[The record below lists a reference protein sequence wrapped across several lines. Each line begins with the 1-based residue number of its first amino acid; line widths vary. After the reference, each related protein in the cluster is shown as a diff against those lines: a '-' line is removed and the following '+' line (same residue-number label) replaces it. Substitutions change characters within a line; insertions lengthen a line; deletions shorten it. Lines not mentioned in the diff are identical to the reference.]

1 MPFRPKSVMMYQKT
15 SKWEKRGDFVICS
28 VHTLGISGIQGSE
41 VVAECYISNGLP
53 NFDIVGLPDAAV
65 KEARGRVRAAAKTSG
80 FPFPNGRITVNLAP
94 ANQKKAGTHYDL
106 PILLSILSATGS
118 VRRPRSTSA
127 FIGEVSLEGTL
138 RPVSGVLP
146 MALAAKKAGI
156 KALFVPYENA
166 AEATLARGPAIYGI
180 RTVAELIAALNGET
194 QLTEEP
200 IWVPTRQE
208 LHIPDFKDVMGQ
220 ENVKR
225 ALEVAAAGSH
235 NVLLIGPPGSG
246 KSMLSKRLPGI
257 LPDMTWEESL
267 EVSQIYSVMG
277 MLTAKE
283 PLVTHRPFR
292 SPHHTISNAG
302 LAGGGSNPRPGE
314 ISMAHKGVLFLDELP
329 EFRKDTLDMMRQP
342 LEDGQVTISRVVG
355 AVTYPAE
362 FMLVCAMNPC
372 KCGWHGD
379 PSGRC
384 TCSERS
390 VREYTSR
397 ISGPLLDRIDIVVE
411 VPAVKFDEL
420 RSRAEAEPSAK
431 VKERVDAARQ
441 RQHDRFGGNG
451 GMNNARMGP
460 EEMRQFCALDETSA
474 QLMKQAFDAM
484 GLTARSYDRILKVAR
499 TVADLDG
506 SEQIQPQHIAE
517 AIQYRAVNLGNR

>member
-1 MPFRPKSVMMYQKT
+1 M
-15 SKWEKRGDFVICS
+15 ICS

-53 NFDIVGLPDAAV
+53 GFDIVGLPDAAV
-65 KEARGRVRAAAKTSG
+65 KEARERVRAAAKNSGLTFPTS
-80 FPFPNGRITVNLAP
+80 RITVNLAP
-94 ANQKKAGTHYDL
+94 ANLKKAGTHYDL
-106 PILLSILSATGS
+106 PILLSIMAAAGS
-118 VRRPRSTSA
+118 IRRPRSSSA
-127 FIGEVSLEGTL
+127 FLGEVSLEGTL

-146 MALAAKKAGI
+146 MALAAKKAGV
-156 KALFVPYENA
+156 KALFVPAENA
-166 AEATLARGPAIYGI
+166 AEATLARGPAVYGI
-180 RTVAELIAALNGET
+180 RDIRELAAALNGET
-194 QLTEEP
+194 VLQEEP
-200 IWVPTRQE
+200 IWVPQRQE
-208 LHIPDFKDVMGQ
+208 THLPDFKDVMGQ

-257 LPDMTWEESL
+257 LPDMTWEEAL
-267 EVSQIYSVMG
+267 EVSQVYSVMG
-277 MLTAKE
+277 MLTSKE
-283 PLVTHRPFR
+283 PLVNRRPFR

-372 KCGWHGD
+372 KCGWYGD
-379 PSGRC
+379 PTGRC
-384 TCSERS
+384 TCSEMAVQNYRG
-390 VREYTSR
+390 R

-420 RSRAEAEPSAK
+420 RARAEAEPSAAI
-431 VKERVDAARQ
+431 KERVDAARQ
-441 RQHDRFGGNG
+441 RQHRRFQNNGNLC
-451 GMNNARMGP
+451 NARMGP
-460 EEMRQFCALDETSA
+460 EEMRRFCALDEA
-474 QLMKQAFDAM
+474 GAALMKQAFETM

>member
-1 MPFRPKSVMMYQKT
+1 M
-15 SKWEKRGDFVICS
+15 ICS
-28 VHTLGISGIQGSE
+28 VKTLGLTGIHGAQ

-53 NFDIVGLPDAAV
+53 GFDIVGLPDAAV
-65 KEARGRVRAAAKTSG
+65 KEARERVRAAAKNSGLHFPTS
-80 FPFPNGRITVNLAP
+80 RITVNLAP
-94 ANQKKAGTHYDL
+94 ANLKKAGTHYDL
-106 PILLSILSATGS
+106 PILLSIMAACGG
-118 VRRPRSTSA
+118 VRRPKSTSA

-138 RPVSGVLP
+138 RPVNGVLP

-156 KALFVPYENA
+156 QALFVPAENA

-180 RTVAELIAALNGET
+180 RNIRELVAGLNGET
-194 QLTEEP
+194 TLTEEP
-200 IWVPTRQE
+200 IWVPTRQDVNV
-208 LHIPDFKDVMGQ
+208 PDFKDVLGQ

-246 KSMLSKRLPGI
+246 KSMLSKRLPSI

-283 PLVTHRPFR
+283 PLVTRRPFR

-302 LAGGGSNPRPGE
+302 LAGGGSNPKPGE

-372 KCGWHGD
+372 KCGWYGD

-384 TCSERS
+384 TCSEQAVLNYR
-390 VREYTSR
+390 SR

-411 VPAVKFDEL
+411 VPAVHFEDL
-420 RSRAEAEPSAK
+420 RARAEAEPSAA
-431 VKERVDAARQ
+431 VKERVDAARE
-441 RQHDRFGGNG
+441 RQHRRFSGDGA
-451 GMNNARMGP
+451 MCNARMGP
-460 EEMRQFCALDETSA
+460 EEMRKFCALDDASA
-474 QLMKQAFDAM
+474 ELMKQAFDAM

-506 SEQIQPQHIAE
+506 SDEIKPEHIAE

>member
-1 MPFRPKSVMMYQKT
+1 M
-15 SKWEKRGDFVICS
+15 ICS
-28 VHTLGISGIQGSE
+28 VHTLGITGIQGST

-53 NFDIVGLPDAAV
+53 GFDIVGLPDAAV
-65 KEARGRVRAAAKTSG
+65 KEARERVRAAAKTSG
-80 FPFPNGRITVNLAP
+80 FSFPTSRITVNLAP
-94 ANQKKAGTHYDL
+94 ANLKKAGTHYDL
-106 PILLSILSATGS
+106 PILLSILSAAGS
-118 VRRPRSTSA
+118 VRRPKSSSA

-138 RPVSGVLP
+138 RPVNGVLP
-146 MALAAKKAGI
+146 MALAAKKAGV

-166 AEATLARGPAIYGI
+166 AEATLARGPAVYGI
-180 RTVAELIAALNGET
+180 RTVAELISALNGET

-208 LHIPDFKDVMGQ
+208 LHTPDFKDVMGQ

-277 MLTAKE
+277 MLTSKE
-283 PLVTHRPFR
+283 PLVTRRPFR

-302 LAGGGSNPRPGE
+302 LAGGGSNPKPGE

-342 LEDGQVTISRVVG
+342 LEDGQVTISRVIG

-372 KCGWHGD
+372 KCGWYGD

-384 TCSERS
+384 TCSDRS

-420 RSRAEAEPSAK
+420 RARAEAEPSAK

-441 RQHDRFGGNG
+441 RQHARFNGDGN
-451 GMNNARMGP
+451 MSNARMGP
-460 EEMRQFCALDETSA
+460 DEMRKFCTLDEASA
-474 QLMKQAFDAM
+474 ELMKQAFDTM

-506 SEQIQPQHIAE
+506 SEEIQPMHIAE